1 VIRAM
6 ETKENIKD
14 ILFNISMLAYAVS
27 CILPCLTTRTE
38 ELIGYQCLLS
48 GIFTI
53 FTDIWAF
60 LIWSSNIYY
69 ITIIV
74 RLFKDKDV
82 EIILPAISFLLSLG
96 MIFHRYLNYD
106 IEVPIT
112 NFNIGYYLWVTSHLL
127 LLVVCILKKSCALSS
142 ELSGR
147 QYD

>member
-1 VIRAM
+1 M

-53 FTDIWAF
+53 ITDIRAF

>member
-1 VIRAM
+1 M

-27 CILPCLTTRTE
+27 CILPCLATRTE

-112 NFNIGYYLWVTSHLL
+112 NFHIGYYFWVTSYLL
-127 LLVVCILKKSCALSS
+127 LLAVCILKKSCALSS

>member
-1 VIRAM
+1 M

-14 ILFNISMLAYAVS
+14 ILFNISMLAYAAS

-53 FTDIWAF
+53 ITDIRAF

>member
-1 VIRAM
+1 M

-53 FTDIWAF
+53 ITDIRAF

-112 NFNIGYYLWVTSHLL
+112 NFNIGYYLRVTSHLL

>member
-1 VIRAM
+1 M

-53 FTDIWAF
+53 ITDIRAF

-106 IEVPIT
+106 IEVPIP

>member
-1 VIRAM
+1 M

-53 FTDIWAF
+53 ITDIRAF

-112 NFNIGYYLWVTSHLL
+112 NFNIGYYLWVTSHWL

>member
-1 VIRAM
+1 M
-6 ETKENIKD
+6 
-14 ILFNISMLAYAVS
+14 
-27 CILPCLTTRTE
+27 
-38 ELIGYQCLLS
+38 S

-53 FTDIWAF
+53 ITDIRAF

-127 LLVVCILKKSCALSS
+127 LLVVCILKKYAS
-142 ELSGR
+142 
-147 QYD
+147 

>member
-1 VIRAM
+1 M

>member
-1 VIRAM
+1 M

-53 FTDIWAF
+53 ITDIRAF

-112 NFNIGYYLWVTSHLL
+112 NFNTGYYLWVTSHLL

-147 QYD
+147 KYD

>member
-1 VIRAM
+1 M

-74 RLFKDKDV
+74 RLFKDKNV